1 MKQPLGNNQIAASRF
16 VRDLPVIKTVFHAQ
30 RCRFALADR
39 MGLAIGCRH
48 ARPLLCYKNNFGSSW
63 PEVIFTI
70 SSLKLL
76 YIKHDIDDLMQQKSY
91 VNCTGS
97 KKGNLS
103 CNENVPSLRYPPLD
117 NTWPVNKFPLMKIND
132 FIFLFDF
139 MLNKI
144 CT

>member
-1 MKQPLGNNQIAASRF
+1 MVAASPSAFFRL
-16 VRDLPVIKTVFHAQ
+16 LPVVKTVIHTL
-30 RCRFALADR
+30 RYRFIFAD
-39 MGLAIGCRH
+39 MVGLAIGCRH
-48 ARPLLCYKNNFGSSW
+48 AWPYLCYKNNFEPSW

-70 SSLKLL
+70 SPLKLL
-76 YIKHDIDDLMQQKSY
+76 NIKHDIADLLQANSY

-97 KKGNLS
+97 KKGNLP
-103 CNENVPSLRYPPLD
+103 CNENVPSLRYPPF
-117 NTWPVNKFPLMKIND
+117 NHTWPVNKFPLMKIND